1 MRRAR
6 SGRGGRGGIETQDS
20 GRGLPTNAIGRLARI
35 GLEEDTKQ
43 RMKGV
48 LHKRD
53 ADSFRDLPGGVEQRG
68 DSQSILRPGTALD
81 PAQMRGLLGAR
92 PAAMAGSSRHRRATT
107 GTPLRMMATDLPLP
121 ESNLADALLAAGSA
135 EGLMTPA
142 MAALA
147 MRRAGYREEDLD
159 EADSPV
165 HQANDSSTLAIARHV
180 MMMQRWQRRAH

>member
-1 MRRAR
+1 
-6 SGRGGRGGIETQDS
+6 
-20 GRGLPTNAIGRLARI
+20 
-35 GLEEDTKQ
+35 
-43 RMKGV
+43 
-48 LHKRD
+48 
-53 ADSFRDLPGGVEQRG
+53 
-68 DSQSILRPGTALD
+68 
-81 PAQMRGLLGAR
+81 
-92 PAAMAGSSRHRRATT
+92 
-107 GTPLRMMATDLPLP
+107 MMATDLPLP